1 MKSTFDAASATTLLH
16 FRRLSPSS
24 DGPLD
29 MDDDDRDEDHQGP
42 DNFDETDTNIDDIS
56 SS

>member
-1 MKSTFDAASATTLLH
+1 MLNENLVD
-16 FRRLSPSS
+16 LSLSYLDDD
-24 DGPLD
+24 DGEH
-29 MDDDDRDEDHQGP
+29 DDDRDEDHQGP